1 MNSKRFFWVI
11 VLLLLV
17 AFPFVLNKIII
28 LPAFTDIAGDETT
41 WLSFWPMYLS
51 AIASFAMVLITV
63 LTLKQNRK
71 QLIDFEKKIE
81 EEKLESL
88 KIKLYDFQTCI
99 NMLEIMECVDLII
112 KEQYEGVNRTLAIL
126 IRDFDAKSF
135 AIDLSLSRK
144 SLSTAQS
151 NFNEVHNYF
160 MNHYG
165 PLITD
170 IIWFNDLIKDLPK
183 NGIDKYV
190 SFHLDNFGNSYD
202 RINIKDVIK
211 DEVKDFSKI
220 KADVC
225 NILRLRIT
233 PVYNSI
239 GENKEELKNII
250 IELIDDE
257 KKRINNIK

>member
-1 MNSKRFFWVI
+1 MKSKRFFWVAA
-11 VLLLLV
+11 LLFLF
-17 AFPFVLNKIII
+17 AFPFVLNNIII

-99 NMLEIMECVDLII
+99 NMLKIMECVDLIN
-112 KEQYEGVNRTLAIL
+112 KEQYEGVNRTLATL

-135 AIDLSLSRK
+135 AIDLSLPRE
-144 SLSTAQS
+144 SLSKSQI
-151 NFNEVHNYF
+151 NFNNVHNNL
-160 MNHYG
+160 MIHYG
-165 PLITD
+165 FLIPD
-170 IIWFNDLIKDLPK
+170 IVWFNDLMNNLPK
-183 NGIDKYV
+183 KNIEQYVQFHIDNYGK
-190 SFHLDNFGNSYD
+190 SYD
-202 RINIKDVIK
+202 KINIKDIIQ
-211 DEVKDFSKI
+211 DQVKDFSKI
-220 KADVC
+220 KADAR
-225 NILRLRIT
+225 NILRLRII
-233 PVYNSI
+233 PVYDSI
-239 GENKEELKNII
+239 GENKEKLKNII

-257 KKRINNIK
+257 KKRISNIK